1 MTAPPSVRVSDPS
14 GRVSDGPAESGP
26 RRRASADAPSPTLT
40 IQPTI
45 AVGGMASARAPWE
58 GIGEAT
64 APRRRRSA
72 PVERPPVWMRESRR
86 RDSSLQRFA
95 RHVWERIAVAW
106 RPPPEPEYG
115 VDPSEWVPAAPA
127 PYATARSFLPSRG
140 LVVSTLVAIGAWAWV
155 GTCLQTVDPRAP
167 YALIAFLGG
176 VAVGIAAVLAPAL
189 RVLAM
194 RYGRTRAFRD
204 ASWWHGI
211 RQGALVGLAVAVNGL
226 LLAFRQWA
234 PIGAVAVG
242 FGACAVEGI
251 ILAVLLSARGR
262 SDAGVH

>member
-1 MTAPPSVRVSDPS
+1 MTTLPPVRY
-14 GRVSDGPAESGP
+14 GDGPADSGT
-26 RRRASADAPSPTLT
+26 RRRASADAPTPTLT

-58 GIGEAT
+58 GLGGVT

-72 PVERPPVWMRESRR
+72 PVERTSGWGREASRR
-86 RDSSLQRFA
+86 NGSLQRSI
-95 RHVWERIAVAW
+95 RHLWERIARAW
-106 RPPPEPEYG
+106 RPAPEPEYG

-140 LVVSTLVAIGAWAWV
+140 LVLSTLVAIGAWAWV
-155 GTCLQTVDPRAP
+155 GTCLQTVDPYAP
-167 YALIAFLGG
+167 FALIAFLGG

-189 RVLAM
+189 RVLAT

-204 ASWWHGI
+204 AAWWHGI
-211 RQGALVGLAVAVNGL
+211 RQGALVGLAVAVNGF

-242 FGACAVEGI
+242 FGAVAVEGI

-262 SDAGVH
+262 PDMAVH